1 MHRDLHYYFLACLSS
16 LADIGDYEEEDH
28 GENYVSEFRIVPKQS
43 DKLEKKIA
51 ETHKTLTYVIL
62 LIHFINT
69 ACINHF

>member
-1 MHRDLHYYFLACLSS
+1 MHRDLHYYFLARLSS

-51 ETHKTLTYVIL
+51 ETHKTLTYVIP